1 MAIQTKNEVL
11 RAVCFAPEK
20 KKEMQAKCES
30 SSPVKITN
38 CRIRKNPY
46 TQLNE
51 LQINKRTKISE
62 PSPDEVTFN
71 VIEVKKEK
79 SVEATVADILSNAP
93 SSKFNVSGRVTFQGP
108 QETVNSNG
116 KVLVKQDA
124 IFTDET
130 DSVRM
135 VLWQSDIKKI
145 ESSKT
150 YNVTNMVKSTYK
162 DVPYI
167 VLTRESVVTTCQ
179 VVVEKEDKKLLQ
191 HLAKKVSCP
200 ANCIEKI
207 STFLSCKKCS
217 GTIANLGGGK
227 ILHCSSCGGSQLKS
241 TSKTKTMVKALF
253 VDDANEKVS
262 LTIFHEKLE
271 QLYDIYLQDSADA
284 IVKQLQTLSEDEMME
299 FLLTVEGT
307 LFYNEQMVV
316 TAVKCKDE

>member
-20 KKEMQAKCES
+20 KKEMQAKCEL

-124 IFTDET
+124 IFTGET

-135 VLWQSDIKKI
+135 VLWQSDIKKFD
-145 ESSKT
+145 SSKT

-179 VVVEKEDKKLLQ
+179 VVVKKKIKSYFSIYPRKCPALPIALKRFLLFL
-191 HLAKKVSCP
+191 LAKNAVELLPIWEEEKF
-200 ANCIEKI
+200 CIVPVVE
-207 STFLSCKKCS
+207 
-217 GTIANLGGGK
+217 AVNLNR
-227 ILHCSSCGGSQLKS
+227 Q
-241 TSKTKTMVKALF
+241 A
-253 VDDANEKVS
+253 
-262 LTIFHEKLE
+262 
-271 QLYDIYLQDSADA
+271 
-284 IVKQLQTLSEDEMME
+284 KQ
-299 FLLTVEGT
+299 
-307 LFYNEQMVV
+307 
-316 TAVKCKDE
+316 KPW